1 MYAFL
6 QIYEKMISGMYL
18 GEIVR
23 RILLKLAHDASLF
36 GDVVPSKLEQ
46 PFVLRYAFLIYF
58 HRTLHACFLV
68 WQSRF
73 FFFRWLPSWL
83 EVSTTSMII

>member
-1 MYAFL
+1 MYGFR

-36 GDVVPSKLEQ
+36 GDVVPPKLEQ
-46 PFVLRYAFLIYF
+46 PFILRYAFLSYG
-58 HRTLHACFLV
+58 H
-68 WQSRF
+68 
-73 FFFRWLPSWL
+73 
-83 EVSTTSMII
+83 